1 MENNEQPK
9 QRTRSSLLIKKSE
22 PIVSIVF
29 MVIALIVINVSI
41 DMIGFYVVSDQQ
53 TTITPLFSD
62 LFARFLPW
70 LNLSIVLSMIL
81 EGFKLVTGRWTL
93 PLVIGSLVQRTI
105 SLIITLRMFADA
117 GIFNTAFFAEVNR
130 VFNNTQIQMSLELP
144 AKIAQA
150 IVIIAIFG
158 YCIDLLT
165 LIWKGIRILTGLTD
179 NHAASDQKEV
189 K

>member
-1 MENNEQPK
+1 MAEPVHRVEHDPGGIQAGHRPLDFAAGYRQPG
-9 QRTRSSLLIKKSE
+9 
-22 PIVSIVF
+22 
-29 MVIALIVINVSI
+29 A
-41 DMIGFYVVSDQQ
+41 
-53 TTITPLFSD
+53 
-62 LFARFLPW
+62 
-70 LNLSIVLSMIL
+70 
-81 EGFKLVTGRWTL
+81 
-93 PLVIGSLVQRTI
+93 
-105 SLIITLRMFADA
+105 ADHQPDYH
-117 GIFNTAFFAEVNR
+117 FAEVNR